1 MAPLTSQVW
10 QALSTGDDLHPLHPT
25 WQEISGGAGRLSDH
39 VHLLRRRLRRKNSHL
54 HIVTEHKAVAAGSRR
69 AIVASYHLERSERI
83 SAQLDLNLEAKA

>member
-1 MAPLTSQVW
+1 MHPLTSRVW

-39 VHLLRRRLRRKNSHL
+39 VHLLRRQLRRRSSHL

-69 AIVASYHLERSERI
+69 AIVASYHLEHSSRI
-83 SAQLDLNLEAKA
+83 SPQLELPNL